1 MLEKAR
7 EAVDL
12 ENVCP
17 RGRGVWETEQSGEVT
32 EGSIPATAIQN
43 DAVVVGVGSSHD
55 EVRLASAGGC
65 DRRQDGGQQLLQCSA
80 LGKIDLVR
88 SKEFSEGRGRGG
100 LKSKQRICFHNDA
113 CVVPRLALW
122 NCCAEPSTQPSRRAE
137 GTGCRLS
144 LASFG
149 HDGTDVSWSAC
160 SGGSSQGVAPRT
172 EVYEVGPA
180 AVDLAP
186 CRSNLVSLP
195 ANLEGSPNLA
205 DLLPPHVDIF

>member
-1 MLEKAR
+1 MCVLVG
-7 EAVDL
+7 EACRKQNRVAKS
-12 ENVCP
+12 P
-17 RGRGVWETEQSGEVT
+17 RA
-32 EGSIPATAIQN
+32 PPLATAIQN

-80 LGKIDLVR
+80 LGKIDPVCSLR
-88 SKEFSEGRGRGG
+88 SMEFSEGRGRGG

-113 CVVPRLALW
+113 VWCLAWLSGTAARSPPPSHP
-122 NCCAEPSTQPSRRAE
+122 AEPK
-137 GTGCRLS
+137 G
-144 LASFG
+144 
-149 HDGTDVSWSAC
+149 
-160 SGGSSQGVAPRT
+160 QGVASRLRRSVMTAPMSAGALALEVALKELLRER

-186 CRSNLVSLP
+186 YRCNLVSLP

-205 DLLPPHVDIF
+205 DLLPPDGRRDEGSR